1 MSIKIWTPEGLQIKV
16 DSFLPTNSKREGVL
30 AEVACPISSE
40 DLKLDLTEA
49 GGKGC
54 LTLEKAR
61 LAGKS

>member
-1 MSIKIWTPEGLQIKV
+1 MSIKIWTPKGLQTKV
-16 DSFLPTNSKREGVL
+16 DSFLPTHSKREGVV
-30 AEVACPISSE
+30 AEIARLVGSK

-54 LTLEKAR
+54 LTFEKAQ